1 MQKQVLTPIGTET
14 ESFSTIVKKAQ
25 LGDNQALMKII
36 DFLQP
41 DLEYLACFIKMSK
54 EDSIQEM
61 ILAMIEAIRHG
72 DLGCGE

>member
-1 MQKQVLTPIGTET
+1 MQKQVLTSIGTET
-14 ESFSTIVKKAQ
+14 ESFGTIVKRAQ
-25 LGDNQALMKII
+25 LGDNQALIKII

-61 ILAMIEAIRHG
+61 ILAMIEAIRYG
-72 DLGCGE
+72 DVWFGE